1 MEKKHLYLQSLLEK
15 AKDSEQEKFL
25 ISFKVISFKFNR
37 QSLESAFSCSFS
49 ECSAYWWKTA
59 KLCDLESSLF
69 LLFKAF
75 GRQMN

>member
-1 MEKKHLYLQSLLEK
+1 MGKEHLYRQSPLEK
-15 AKDSEQEKFL
+15 AKDSKVEKFV
-25 ISFKVISFKFNR
+25 ISFKVISFVFNL
-37 QSLESAFSCSFS
+37 QALESVFSCSFS